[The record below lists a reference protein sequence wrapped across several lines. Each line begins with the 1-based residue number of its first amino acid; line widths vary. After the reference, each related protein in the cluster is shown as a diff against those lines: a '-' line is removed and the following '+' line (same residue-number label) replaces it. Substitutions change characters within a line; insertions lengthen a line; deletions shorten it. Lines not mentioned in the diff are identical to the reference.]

1 MYLPKNAC
9 FGEDRGGLIVMKI
22 IKTWKIFIQIF
33 FLSFWLFGDTS
44 VLLWNVP
51 VCVFWS
57 LRL

>member
-9 FGEDRGGLIVMKI
+9 FGEDGGGLIVMKI
-22 IKTWKIFIQIF
+22 IKTWKIFIQFF

-44 VLLWNVP
+44 VLLWNVS